1 MTSRAW
7 RTMLEAETD
16 YVRDLATRWQSYSYV
31 SAGVG
36 LVLAI
41 IAASMRGYSA
51 HGAAMISRETAYG
64 LALAIFG
71 AGCLGCAV
79 FQVVGRR
86 LLRDLETAR
95 VESVASSGRA
105 EPAEKYVRVAAG
117 GAWFL
122 LRRADWDRLA
132 LPVGEL
138 ANVTLEYTPA
148 GRVVLTVN
156 GSPVY
161 A

>member
-1 MTSRAW
+1 MTPVAY
-7 RTMLEAETD
+7 RTMLEAEQD
-16 YVRDLATRWQSYSYV
+16 YVKDLATRWQSYSYV
-31 SAGVG
+31 SAGAS

-41 IAASMRGYSA
+41 IAASMHGYSIN
-51 HGAAMISRETAYG
+51 GAAVIGRNASYG
-64 LALAIFG
+64 LAIGIFM
-71 AGCLGCAV
+71 LGCAGYAV
-79 FQVVGRR
+79 FQVVGRK
-86 LLRDLETAR
+86 LVRDLDQAR

-105 EPAEKYVRVAAG
+105 EPADAYIRVAAG
-117 GAWFL
+117 GSWFL

-138 ANVTLEYTPA
+138 ATVTLEFAPA
-148 GRVVLTVN
+148 SRVVLTVN

>member
-1 MTSRAW
+1 MTAVAY
-7 RTMLEAETD
+7 RTMLEAEID
-16 YVRDLATRWQSYSYV
+16 YIKDLATRWQSYSYV

-51 HGAAMISRETAYG
+51 HGAAMISREVAYG
-64 LALAIFG
+64 AAAAIFG

-86 LLRDLETAR
+86 LLRDLDLAR
-95 VESVASSGRA
+95 VESVVAPGRA
-105 EPAEKYVRVAAG
+105 EPSEKYIRIAAG

-132 LPVGEL
+132 LPVCVL
-138 ANVTLEYTPA
+138 AQVTLEFTPA
-148 GRVVLTVN
+148 SRVVLTVN

>member
-1 MTSRAW
+1 MTAPGW
-7 RTMLEAETD
+7 RTMLEAEID

-41 IAASMRGYSA
+41 IAASMRGYTA
-51 HGAAMISRETAYG
+51 HGAAMVSRNLAYG
-64 LALAIFG
+64 IATAIF
-71 AGCLGCAV
+71 ATGCLGCAV

-86 LLRDLETAR
+86 LLRDLDQAR
-95 VESVASSGRA
+95 VESVVAPGRV
-105 EPAEKYVRVAAG
+105 EPADKYVRVAAG

-138 ANVTLEYTPA
+138 HSVTLEFTPA
-148 GRVVLTVN
+148 SRVVLTVN

>member
-1 MTSRAW
+1 MTQTGW
-7 RTMLEAETD
+7 RTMLEAEID
-16 YVRDLATRWQSYSYV
+16 YVKDLATRWQSYSYV

-51 HGAAMISRETAYG
+51 HGAAMVSKELAYG
-64 LALAIFG
+64 IAGAIFG

-86 LLRDLETAR
+86 LLRDLDLAR

-105 EPAEKYVRVAAG
+105 EPADTYVRVAAG

-138 ANVTLEYTPA
+138 ANVTLEYTPSS
-148 GRVVLTVN
+148 RVVLTVN